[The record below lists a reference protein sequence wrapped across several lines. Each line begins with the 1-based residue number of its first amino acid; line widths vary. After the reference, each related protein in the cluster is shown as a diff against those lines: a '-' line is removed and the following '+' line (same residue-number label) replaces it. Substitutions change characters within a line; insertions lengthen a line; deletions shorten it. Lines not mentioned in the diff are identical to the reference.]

1 MKINKY
7 LNTTFKDLKRIFNIT
22 QIEFIDQRRYNL
34 ILQNNIKVM
43 LPKKIDKELI
53 FFIEENLE
61 FLKNNNDFKEYLDFR
76 NFNEKM
82 IRVK

>member
-7 LNTTFKDLKRIFNIT
+7 LNTTFNDLKRIFNIT

-53 FFIEENLE
+53 IFIEENLE

>member
-1 MKINKY
+1 M
-7 LNTTFKDLKRIFNIT
+7 FKDLKRIFNIT

-34 ILQNNIKVM
+34 ILQNNIKVL
-43 LPKKIDKELI
+43 LPKIIDRKLI
-53 FFIEENLE
+53 IFIDENYE